1 MTQGLSRRGFLDRS
15 TALLIAAG
23 MPAWFAREVVADDE
37 EKKAEKAKRKVGP
50 NDQILLGLIGCGG
63 QGTYVMKNAL
73 KDTGVKVV
81 ALCDPDAG
89 RRDAASDEVV
99 KRGGKAEDI
108 QKYADF
114 RELVSRDDLDAVIV
128 GTVDHW
134 HALTSIAAMKYGCD
148 VYCEKPLAL
157 TIAEGQAMV
166 KATRKYDRI
175 FQTGNMQ
182 RSDARYR
189 LACEL
194 VRDGRLGKIHTVEAR
209 IGVNPQGGPFKT
221 ADAPKDLDWDLWKGP
236 TADVPY
242 IKERCH
248 YEFRWWYEYSGGKL
262 TDWGAHH
269 NDIAQ
274 WGLGKDDT
282 GPVSVT
288 ATGSAPTKDAHSY
301 NCHAHFAVTYEYAD
315 GVRLVTTS
323 DGENGNRFIGD
334 KGWLFVSRERIEAS
348 DPKLLTE
355 PLGPDAVRLYKS
367 DNHMANFLEG
377 VRTRKRPI
385 CDVEVGHHSAN
396 VCHLGSIALRL
407 GLPLNWDPQAEQFV
421 GPYAEK
427 GNAMVAREYRSPW
440 KLEV

>member
-1 MTQGLSRRGFLDRS
+1 MTDGLSRRGFLDRS
-15 TALLIAAG
+15 TALLMAAG
-23 MPAWFAREVVADDE
+23 LPAWFAREVVAADE
-37 EKKAEKAKRKVGP
+37 AKQAATARKPVGP
-50 NDQILLGLIGCGG
+50 NDQIVVGLIGCGG

-73 KDTGVKVV
+73 KEKGVKVV
-81 ALCDPDAG
+81 AVCDPDAG
-89 RRDAASDEVV
+89 RRDSAAEAVE
-99 KRGGKAEDI
+99 KAGGKKDDV
-108 QKYADF
+108 QKFADF
-114 RELVSRDDLDAVIV
+114 RELVARDDLNAVIV

-134 HALTSIAAMKYGCD
+134 HALTSIAALKAGLD

-189 LACEL
+189 LACEV
-194 VRDGRLGKIHTVEAR
+194 VRNGRLGKIQTVEAR
-209 IGVNPQGGPFKT
+209 IGENPAGGPF
-221 ADAPKDLDWDLWKGP
+221 AVAEPPKDLDWDFWKGP
-236 TADVPY
+236 TLDVPY
-242 IKERCH
+242 VKERCH

-274 WGLGKDDT
+274 WGLGRDGS
-282 GPVSVT
+282 GPIRVT
-288 ATGSAPTKDAHSY
+288 ATGQDPSKEPNSY
-301 NCHAHFAVTYEYAD
+301 NCHPHFAVTYEYDD
-315 GVRLVTTS
+315 GVHLVTTS

-348 DPKLLTE
+348 DPKMLSE
-355 PLGPDAVRLYKS
+355 PFGPDDTRLYAS
-367 DNHMANFLEG
+367 SNHMANFLEG

-385 CDVEVGHHSAN
+385 CDVEVGHTSAN
-396 VCHLGSIALRL
+396 VCHLGAIALRL
-407 GLPLNWDPQAEQFV
+407 GIPLGWNPKDERFV
-421 GPYAEK
+421 GPGAEK

>member
-1 MTQGLSRRGFLDRS
+1 MTRGMSRRGFIDRS
-15 TALLIAAG
+15 TALLMAAG
-23 MPAWFAREVVADDE
+23 LPMWFAREVVADDE
-37 EKKAEKAKRKVGP
+37 AKKAKRKVGP
-50 NDQILLGLIGCGG
+50 NDQILIGLIGCGG

-73 KDTGVKVV
+73 KDKGVKVV

-89 RRDAASDEVV
+89 RRDSAADTVE
-99 KRGGKAEDI
+99 KAGGTRADI

-114 RELVSRDDLDAVIV
+114 RELVARDDLDAVIV

-189 LACEL
+189 LACEV
-194 VRDGRLGKIHTVEAR
+194 VRNGRLGKIHTVEAR
-209 IGVNPQGGPFKT
+209 IGDNPVGGPFVQT
-221 ADAPKDLDWDLWKGP
+221 EAPKDLDWDLWKGP
-236 TADVPY
+236 TPDVAY
-242 IKERCH
+242 IKEKCH
-248 YEFRWWYEYSGGKL
+248 YTFRWWYEYSGGKL

-274 WGLGKDDT
+274 WGLGKDGT
-282 GPVSVT
+282 GPISVT
-288 ATGSAPTKDAHSY
+288 ATGTPPPKDPVHNY
-301 NCHAHFAVTYEYAD
+301 NCNAHFAVTYEYDD

-348 DPKLLTE
+348 DPKMLSE
-355 PLGPDAVRLYKS
+355 PFGPDAIRLYNS
-367 DNHMANFLEG
+367 PNHMANFLEG

-385 CDVEVGHHSAN
+385 CDVEVGHTSAN

-407 GLPLNWDPQAEQFV
+407 GIPLGWDPKAEQFV
-421 GPYAEK
+421 GPQAEK
-427 GNAMVAREYRSPW
+427 GNAMIAREYRSPW